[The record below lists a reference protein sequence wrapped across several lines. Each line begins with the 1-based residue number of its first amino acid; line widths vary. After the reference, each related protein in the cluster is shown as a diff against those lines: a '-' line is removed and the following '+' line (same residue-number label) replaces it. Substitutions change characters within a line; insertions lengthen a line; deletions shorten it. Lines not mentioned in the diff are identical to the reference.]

1 MNYFVYFIVYFVYGT
16 ILVLQFLMM
25 ARAVMSWFVQDD
37 DGPSRIYDFLY
48 FATEPVI
55 YPVRRLLQKLG
66 LAGDGMMIDVSFLAT
81 VIILWVVQ
89 LMLPT
94 VYL

>member
-1 MNYFVYFIVYFVYGT
+1 MNYFIYFIVYFVYGI

-25 ARAVMSWFVQDD
+25 ARAIMSWFVQDD

-48 FATEPVI
+48 YATEPVI

-66 LAGDGMMIDVSFLAT
+66 LAGDGMMIDISFLVT
-81 VIILWVVQ
+81 VIILWTVELLLPVVAI
-89 LMLPT
+89 
-94 VYL
+94 